1 MSKKEFNTKNVGDEI
16 TLVYMKDEMPNM
28 PLGEKGTITRVV
40 DDPFDKDQKI
50 IDVLWKNGSTL
61 SLLSNIDLWYKED
74 EKLNEDDSVSVKPS
88 GKVIKS
94 VCDAKKFCS
103 AQGPITFG
111 QLKTLVN
118 SAKNKRLAKHIGEGG
133 FKAFIRLLPWFIPQI
148 ALAGFI
154 GSGMRAANKLLS
166 PTLKETSSYKTWW
179 AKTITKLFNV
189 AEGDLNTEDPLSRIF
204 FISDGLMNLMNE
216 ENKLKFAYHISELAD
231 AMPDDQPVPEFFVEN
246 ELRNWINQRFLLD
259 PPLGPK
265 TIDSFDDVNIDFD
278 SEEEEN
284 NDELNESDS
293 PFERYERLMPIMNST
308 NFKPTYIFLDK
319 LRDSGVMNMFESIP
333 FIWSGSDYLEN
344 YIRFK
349 QLEVEDLDDLL
360 RAADDSRLAM
370 VGLTIEYLEF
380 KGEEPTLENMNKVL
394 KEVGRKVF
402 EFFMMK
408 YRG

>member
-1 MSKKEFNTKNVGDEI
+1 MSNKKFNTTNIGDEI
-16 TLVYMKDEMPNM
+16 TLVYMKDEMGNV
-28 PLGEKGTITRVV
+28 PLGEKGVIKRVV
-40 DDPFDKDQKI
+40 DDPFDKGQKI
-50 IDVLWKNGSTL
+50 IDVDWENGSTL
-61 SLLSNIDLWYKED
+61 SLLSGEDIWYIDV
-74 EKLNEDDSVSVKPS
+74 EKINENDTVDVKPS
-88 GKVIKS
+88 GHVIKS
-94 VCDAKKFCS
+94 ICDAKKFCS

-118 SAKNKRLAKHIGEGG
+118 SAKNKRLVQHIGEGG

-148 ALAGFI
+148 AVAGFI

-166 PTLKETSSYKTWW
+166 PTLKETPSYKTWW
-179 AKTITKLFNV
+179 AKTITKLFSV

-278 SEEEEN
+278 SEKEEN

-293 PFERYERLMPIMNST
+293 PFEKYERLLPIMNSK
-308 NFKPTYIFLDK
+308 NFKPIYIFLEK
-319 LRDSGVMNMFESIP
+319 LRESGVMNMFESIP
-333 FIWSGSDYLEN
+333 YIWSGSDYLEN

-349 QLEVEDLDDLL
+349 QIEVEDLDDLL
-360 RAADDSRLAM
+360 SAADDSRLAM
-370 VGLTIEYLEF
+370 VSLTIEYLES

-394 KEVGRKVF
+394 KEVGKKVF
-402 EFFMMK
+402 EYFMMK
-408 YRG
+408 FRG